1 MRRCLDDAEQN
12 GHCRDDRHGNHDS
25 DCHGTDD
32 LGNNGVWIIN
42 KITEGEQMSYW
53 YKETN
58 VHDYVVALNAE
69 YNVSIKNED
78 QMPWE
83 AEDQA
88 YDIIEEVLKKN
99 DVEEYDIYTATEM
112 ETFGGYIIKVRVN
125 LIVPAVASDY
135 DEAMSVAETY
145 VDNITFPEC
154 VHGISIGTW
163 DSALKEEKG
172 FLMRCKGA

>member
-1 MRRCLDDAEQN
+1 
-12 GHCRDDRHGNHDS
+12 
-25 DCHGTDD
+25 
-32 LGNNGVWIIN
+32 
-42 KITEGEQMSYW
+42 MSYW

-58 VHDYVVALNAE
+58 VHDYVVALNCE
-69 YNVSIKNED
+69 YNVSIPDTD
-78 QMPWE
+78 QMVWE

-88 YDIIEEVLKKN
+88 YDIIEEVLKQN
-99 DVEEYDIYTATEM
+99 DIEEFDIYTKELMNGLTSH
-112 ETFGGYIIKVRVN
+112 IIKVSVN
-125 LIVPAVASDY
+125 MVVPAVASDY

-163 DSALKEEKG
+163 DAELKEDKG

>member
-1 MRRCLDDAEQN
+1 
-12 GHCRDDRHGNHDS
+12 
-25 DCHGTDD
+25 
-32 LGNNGVWIIN
+32 
-42 KITEGEQMSYW
+42 MSHW

-58 VHDYVVALNAE
+58 VRDYVVALNSE
-69 YNVSIKNED
+69 YNVSIPDTD
-78 QMPWE
+78 QMVWE
-83 AEDQA
+83 AEDEA

-99 DVEEYDIYTATEM
+99 DIEEYDIYTAMEM
-112 ETFGGYIIKVRVN
+112 HNLFGGYIIKVKVN

-163 DSALKEEKG
+163 DASLKEDKD
-172 FLMRCKGA
+172 LLYKGA